1 MNIIF
6 NGPPGSGKDEAC
18 EFLVNSQGFKHLS
31 FKDQLFID
39 TIKFFGVNHA
49 WFMNG
54 YNTNKEIPEKLL
66 NGLSRREAMIYT
78 SEEIMKKRHG
88 RDYYGIQTSKKI
100 DGISSYCFSDGGFV
114 EEVLSIINTVGANNI
129 CIVQLFREG
138 CSFSSDSRNYLNGE
152 YLIEEHIINFKSEK
166 EIKGKPILPIRS
178 YQIHNNGN
186 VRNFHQAIR
195 KILRKELDATG
206 AKKDIFRKSV

>member
-1 MNIIF
+1 
-6 NGPPGSGKDEAC
+6 
-18 EFLVNSQGFKHLS
+18 
-31 FKDQLFID
+31 
-39 TIKFFGVNHA
+39 
-49 WFMNG
+49 MNG